1 MELVGY
7 EDDEARSY
15 EVFSFVTVHDFRF
28 MKLQCRNASAHS
40 DRALHEVDEIKLL
53 YQSITNVGVDV
64 DYNRHS
70 WAVIC
75 IDGRPEYVKF
85 VNLTGTEAQDIKSF
99 VNQFDKKK
107 AVVDSPFGSGFRDY
121 IKGYEMRI

>member
-64 DYNRHS
+64 DYNRYS

-85 VNLTGTEAQDIKSF
+85 VDLTGAEEQ
-99 VNQFDKKK
+99 
-107 AVVDSPFGSGFRDY
+107 Y
-121 IKGYEMRI
+121 IKCFINRFN

>member
-1 MELVGY
+1 
-7 EDDEARSY
+7 
-15 EVFSFVTVHDFRF
+15 
-28 MKLQCRNASAHS
+28 MKLQCMNASAHS
-40 DRALHEVDEIKLL
+40 DRALHEVDEMKLL

-85 VNLTGTEAQDIKSF
+85 VDLKGSEARDIKSF
-99 VNQFDKKK
+99 VNQFGKKK

>member
-1 MELVGY
+1 MGWLRCKVK
-7 EDDEARSY
+7 DWLRN
-15 EVFSFVTVHDFRF
+15 EVFKEELEDFRF
-28 MKLQCRNASAHS
+28 MKLQCMNASAHS
-40 DRALHEVDEIKLL
+40 DRALHEVDEMKLL

-85 VNLTGTEAQDIKSF
+85 VDLTGAEARDIKSF
-99 VNQFDKKK
+99 VNQFSKEKTVN
-107 AVVDSPFGSGFRDY
+107 AVEHMLDSL
-121 IKGYEMRI
+121 

>member
-1 MELVGY
+1 MGWLRCKVK
-7 EDDEARSY
+7 DWLRN
-15 EVFSFVTVHDFRF
+15 EVFKEELECLKVMNSRCTYAVH
-28 MKLQCRNASAHS
+28 QS
-40 DRALHEVDEIKLL
+40 DHALSEVEEMNLL

-64 DYNRHS
+64 DRNGHS

-85 VNLTGTEAQDIKSF
+85 VNLTGAEARDIKSF
-99 VNQFDKKK
+99 VNQFGKKK
-107 AVVDSPFGSGFRDY
+107 VMVDSPFRSTFRDY

>member
-1 MELVGY
+1 MSWLKCKIKDWLKNKVFKEEF
-7 EDDEARSY
+7 EDFEIMR
-15 EVFSFVTVHDFRF
+15 
-28 MKLQCRNASAHS
+28 LQCMNASAHS
-40 DRALHEVDEIKLL
+40 DRALHEVNEMKLL

-85 VNLTGTEAQDIKSF
+85 VDLTGAGARDIKSF
-99 VNQFDKKK
+99 VNKFGKKK
-107 AVVDSPFGSGFRDY
+107 AVVDSPFGSEIREY
-121 IKGYEMRI
+121 IKGYEMGR

>member
-28 MKLQCRNASAHS
+28 MKLQCMNASAHS
-40 DRALHEVDEIKLL
+40 DRALHEVDEMKLL

-64 DYNRHS
+64 DYNKHS

-75 IDGRPEYVKF
+75 IDGKPEYVNF
-85 VNLTGTEAQDIKSF
+85 VDLTGAEARDIKSF
-99 VNQFDKKK
+99 INRFNKKK
-107 AVVDSPFGSGFRDY
+107 VMVDSPFGTAFRDY
-121 IKGYEMRI
+121 IDGYEMRI

>member
-1 MELVGY
+1 MGWLRCKVKDWLRE
-7 EDDEARSY
+7 
-15 EVFSFVTVHDFRF
+15 EVFKEELEDFRF

-64 DYNRHS
+64 DYNRYS

-85 VNLTGTEAQDIKSF
+85 VDLTGAEAQDIKSF
-99 VNQFDKKK
+99 VNQFGKKK

-121 IKGYEMRI
+121 IK

>member
-1 MELVGY
+1 MGWLRCKVKNWL
-7 EDDEARSY
+7 RN
-15 EVFSFVTVHDFRF
+15 EVFKEELEGLKVMNSRCTYAVH
-28 MKLQCRNASAHS
+28 QS
-40 DRALHEVDEIKLL
+40 DHALNEVEEMKLL

-85 VNLTGTEAQDIKSF
+85 VDLTGAEARDIKSF
-99 VNQFDKKK
+99 VNQFGKKK

>member
-1 MELVGY
+1 MGWLRCKVKDWLRE
-7 EDDEARSY
+7 
-15 EVFSFVTVHDFRF
+15 EVFKEELEDFRF
-28 MKLQCRNASAHS
+28 MKLQCMNASAHS
-40 DRALHEVDEIKLL
+40 DRALHEVDEMKLL

-85 VNLTGTEAQDIKSF
+85 VDLTGAEARDIKSF
-99 VNQFDKKK
+99 VNQFGKKK
-107 AVVDSPFGSGFRDY
+107 AVVDSPFGNGFRDY
-121 IKGYEMRI
+121 IKGYEMGR

>member
-1 MELVGY
+1 MGWLKCKIKNWLRNKVFKEEF
-7 EDDEARSY
+7 EDFEIMR
-15 EVFSFVTVHDFRF
+15 
-28 MKLQCRNASAHS
+28 LQCMNASVHS
-40 DRALHEVDEIKLL
+40 DHALQEVDEMKLL

-64 DYNRHS
+64 DNRYS

-85 VNLTGTEAQDIKSF
+85 VDLTGAEARDIKSF

-121 IKGYEMRI
+121 IKGYEMGR